1 MESEKMLFDS
11 QSSCDILTLTLKSMK
26 RKIDKEKN
34 VMASNCQIPTPEIYV
49 DQMLDYIGYSG
60 NLYGKKVLENSC
72 GEGNILLKIVMR
84 YIESAKRREYTS
96 CEIKEG
102 LQRDIVAYEI
112 DNGCI
117 EKCKNRL
124 NEFAN
129 SCGIQNV
136 NWNLNNKDFL
146 KEEVADFYDYV
157 IGNPPYITYHDM
169 DEEQRKLLKDNY
181 ETCKSGRSDYCYAF
195 IEASIRSLAD
205 TGKMVYLVPYSI
217 MTNKFAGTLRKFIQP
232 HIREIYD
239 YRTIKIF
246 PEALTSSVIIICEKE
261 KDEKHILF
269 HLVAEKRTLEIPK
282 KKLGKKWVVLGTQ
295 NLKGKKFGE
304 YFEVRNSVATLYN
317 KAFVLTDYKYI
328 DRDYIVGNYKIEGEL
343 VKDAVSTK
351 SLNKKHQRDKI
362 IFPYQ
367 IINDQKIDYTE
378 DEFRAKF
385 PGATEY
391 FEQFKEALKARK
403 ADKNA
408 KWFQYGR
415 SQAVTKVE
423 GEKLIIPMVITQMVH
438 VYEAGKDAI
447 PYAGYFIK
455 CKKNSELKL
464 DDAKEILE
472 SRDFY
477 KYVEIC
483 GTPTTPTSYRISV
496 DDIKEY
502 MIVRP
507 RED

>member
-1 MESEKMLFDS
+1 
-11 QSSCDILTLTLKSMK
+11 
-26 RKIDKEKN
+26 
-34 VMASNCQIPTPEIYV
+34 MASNCQIPTPDIYV
-49 DQMLDYIGYSG
+49 DQMLDYIGYSE

-84 YIESAKRREYTS
+84 YIESAKGQARTND
-96 CEIKEG
+96 EIKEG

-112 DNGCI
+112 DDRCI
-117 EKCKNRL
+117 ETCKKRL
-124 NEFAN
+124 DEFVDL
-129 SCGIQNV
+129 CGIQNV

-146 KEEVADFYDYV
+146 KENAFDTYDYV

-169 DEEQRKLLKDNY
+169 VKEQRDLLKDNY
-181 ETCKSGRSDYCYAF
+181 ETCRSGRSDYCYAF
-195 IEASIRSLAD
+195 IEASIKSLAD

-217 MTNKFAGTLRKFIQP
+217 MTNKFAGTLRKFIEP

-246 PEALTSSVIIICEKE
+246 PEALTSSVIIICEKK
-261 KDEKHILF
+261 KDEKNIFF
-269 HLVAEKRTLEIPK
+269 HLVAEKRTLKIPK
-282 KKLGKKWVVLGTQ
+282 KQLGKKWVILGTQ
-295 NLKGKKFGE
+295 NIKGKKFGE

-317 KAFVLTDYKYI
+317 KAFVLTDYKYTGQ
-328 DRDYIVGNYKIEGEL
+328 DYVVGTHKIEGEL

-351 SLNKKHQRDKI
+351 SLNKKQKKDKI

-367 IINDQKIDYTE
+367 IKNGQKIDYTE
-378 DEFRAKF
+378 DEFRVRF

-391 FEQFKEALKARK
+391 FKQFKDELNARK
-403 ADKNA
+403 KDKNA

-415 SQAVTKVE
+415 SQAVAKVE

-438 VYEAGKDAI
+438 ANKAEKDAV

-455 CKKNSELKL
+455 CKEGSELNL
-464 DDAKEILE
+464 DDAKKILE

-483 GTPTTPTSYRISV
+483 GTPTTPTSYRVSV

-502 MIVRP
+502 MVVKTK
-507 RED
+507 ED

>member
-1 MESEKMLFDS
+1 MPG
-11 QSSCDILTLTLKSMK
+11 
-26 RKIDKEKN
+26 
-34 VMASNCQIPTPEIYV
+34 NCQIPTPEAYV
-49 DQMLDYIGYSG
+49 DQMLDYIGYSED
-60 NLYGKKVLENSC
+60 LYGKKVLENSC

-84 YIESAKRREYTS
+84 YIESAKRQQRTNS
-96 CEIKEG
+96 EIKEG

-112 DNGCI
+112 DNRCI
-117 EKCKNRL
+117 EACKKRL
-124 NEFAN
+124 DEFVN
-129 SCGIQNV
+129 LCGIKNV
-136 NWNLNNKDFL
+136 NWNLNHKDFL
-146 KEEVADFYDYV
+146 NEKVTATYDYV
-157 IGNPPYITYHDM
+157 VGNPPYITYHDM
-169 DEEQRKLLKDNY
+169 DNEQRDLLKDNY
-181 ETCKSGRSDYCYAF
+181 ETCKRGRSDYCYAF
-195 IEASIRSLAD
+195 IEASIKSLSD

-246 PEALTSSVIIICEKE
+246 PEAITSSVVIICEKK
-261 KDEKHILF
+261 KDEKNILF
-269 HLVAEKRTLEIPK
+269 HLVAEERTLEIPPK
-282 KKLGKKWVVLGTQ
+282 QLGKKRVILGMQ
-295 NLKGKKFGE
+295 NIKGRKFGE

-317 KAFVLTDYKYI
+317 KAFVLTDYEYTGQ
-328 DRDYIVGNYKIEGEL
+328 DYVVGKHKIEGEL

-351 SLNKKHQRDKI
+351 SLNKKQQKDKI

-367 IINDQKIDYTE
+367 IKNGQKIDYTE
-378 DEFRAKF
+378 DEFRVRF

-391 FEQFKEALKARK
+391 FKQFKDELNARK

-423 GEKLIIPMVITQMVH
+423 GEKLIIPMVITQMVNVH
-438 VYEAGKDAI
+438 KAGKDAV

-455 CKKNSELKL
+455 CKKDSKLNL
-464 DDAKEILE
+464 DDAKKILE
-472 SRDFY
+472 SKDFY

-483 GTPTTPTSYRISV
+483 GTPTTPTSYRVSV

-502 MIVRP
+502 MVVRAK
-507 RED
+507 ED

>member
-1 MESEKMLFDS
+1 
-11 QSSCDILTLTLKSMK
+11 
-26 RKIDKEKN
+26 
-34 VMASNCQIPTPEIYV
+34 MASNCQIPTPETYV
-49 DQMLDYIGYSG
+49 DQMLDYVGYSG

-84 YIESAKRREYTS
+84 YIESAKRQERTS
-96 CEIKEG
+96 SEIKEG

-112 DNGCI
+112 DARCI
-117 EKCKNRL
+117 EICKKRL
-124 NEFAN
+124 NEFAD
-129 SCGIQNV
+129 SCGIQDV

-146 KEEVADFYDYV
+146 KEKVTDTYDYV

-169 DEEQRKLLKDNY
+169 NDEQRELLKDYY
-181 ETCKSGRSDYCYAF
+181 ETCKRGRSDYCYAF
-195 IEASIRSLAD
+195 IEASINSLSGV
-205 TGKMVYLVPYSI
+205 GKMIYLVPYSI
-217 MTNKFAGTLRKFIQP
+217 MTNKFAGKLRKFIQP

-246 PEALTSSVIIICEKE
+246 PEALTSSVMIICEK
-261 KDEKHILF
+261 KTDEKNILY
-269 HLVAEKRTLEIPK
+269 HLVAEKRTLEIPQK
-282 KKLGKKWVVLGTQ
+282 QLGKKWVILGTQ
-295 NLKGKKFGE
+295 NAKGKKFEE

-317 KAFVLTDYKYI
+317 KAFVLTDYKYAA
-328 DRDYIVGNYKIEGEL
+328 DGYIVGNYMIEREL
-343 VKDAVSTK
+343 VKDAASTK
-351 SLNKKHQRDKI
+351 SFNKKHQTDKI

-367 IINDQKIDYTE
+367 IENGQKIDYTE
-378 DEFRAKF
+378 DEFRTKF

-391 FEQFKEALKARK
+391 FKQFEKKLNARK

-438 VYEAGKDAI
+438 VYEAGEDAV

-455 CKKNSELKL
+455 CKEGSELTL
-464 DDAKEILE
+464 DDAKKILE

-483 GTPTTPTSYRISV
+483 GTPTTPTSYRVSV

-502 MIVRP
+502 MVVRAK
-507 RED
+507 ED

>member
-1 MESEKMLFDS
+1 MRY
-11 QSSCDILTLTLKSMK
+11 TMK
-26 RKIDKEKN
+26 KKRDEEKN
-34 VMASNCQIPTPEIYV
+34 VMASNCQIPTPETYV
-49 DQMLDYIGYSG
+49 DQMLDYIGYSE

-72 GEGNILLKIVMR
+72 GDGNILLKIVMR
-84 YIESAKRREYTS
+84 YIKSAKRQERTS
-96 CEIKEG
+96 CEIKDG

-112 DNGCI
+112 DDGCI
-117 EKCKNRL
+117 EKCKKRL
-124 NEFAN
+124 DEVVD
-129 SCGIQNV
+129 SYGIQNV
-136 NWNLNNKDFL
+136 SWNLNNKDFL
-146 KEEVADFYDYV
+146 KEKVLDTYDYV

-169 DEEQRKLLKDNY
+169 DEEQRDLLKDHY
-181 ETCKSGRSDYCYAF
+181 ETCKRGRSDYCYAF
-195 IEASIRSLAD
+195 IEASIKSLTDA
-205 TGKMVYLVPYSI
+205 GKMVYLVPYSI

-232 HIREIYD
+232 YIREIYD

-246 PEALTSSVIIICEKE
+246 PEALTSSVIIICKKE
-261 KDEKHILF
+261 KDENNILF

-282 KKLGKKWVVLGTQ
+282 KQLGEKWVILGTQ
-295 NLKGKKFGE
+295 NIEGKKFEE

-317 KAFVLTDYKYI
+317 KAFVLTDYKYTGQ
-328 DRDYIVGNYKIEGEL
+328 DYVVGNHKIEGEL

-351 SLNKKHQRDKI
+351 SLNKKHQKDKI

-367 IINDQKIDYTE
+367 IKNGQKIDYTE
-378 DEFRAKF
+378 DEFQTKF
-385 PGATEY
+385 PGATKY
-391 FEQFKEALKARK
+391 LKQFEGELKARK

-423 GEKLIIPMVITQMVH
+423 GKKLIIPMVITQMVH
-438 VYEAGKDAI
+438 AYEAGEDAV

-455 CKKNSELKL
+455 CKKDSELNL
-464 DDAKEILE
+464 DDAKKILE

-483 GTPTTPTSYRISV
+483 GTPTTPTSYRVSV

-502 MIVRP
+502 IVVRTK
-507 RED
+507 ED